1 MKPWNE
7 RHDPVL
13 VESSPDDAA
22 ASSVSFLR
30 DRRDEDLRASPWLW
44 GAAAIVFIAYAAL
57 SLMVAN
63 AQNAS
68 AATQAGVL
76 IGAFFWPLLVV
87 GVTCLWEERRNPRAR
102 VKTFLVTCL
111 VFLAIAGTVFLSVRG
126 YGLHRL
132 SRSSFSAADFRE
144 QAGRC
149 LRERDLACAESN
161 WADYVRLRPDESI
174 GIVNLGIVL
183 NQQDKHAEA
192 VTEFAKAVSLG
203 EGAYD
208 LFAYYAD
215 SLAKLGRTDEAIAWS
230 YKALSVVPTLV
241 DVRSKLAKLL
251 MGAGRHYEALSVLQA
266 FDSQRVSRGQPPYF
280 AAQRIAIETVID
292 TGGLSVAPAEQDAL
306 RLPAFGGHFFAPVTL
321 GTAKPA
327 PFMVDTG
334 ASRTTMS
341 EAALR
346 DSKASFKVV
355 ATNVQIQTADG
366 RKVPAQ
372 AVLIESM
379 KLGRF
384 ELRNVSAITCKDCAA
399 LLGQATLS
407 QFDMQSSRVQGVE
420 FLTLASRGRQ

>member
-13 VESSPDDAA
+13 GESSPDGASA
-22 ASSVSFLR
+22 ASATFLQ
-30 DRRDEDLRASPWLW
+30 DRRDEDLRAPAWLW
-44 GAAAIVFIAYAAL
+44 GAAAIVFVAYATL

-68 AATQAGVL
+68 ATTQAGVL

-111 VFLAIAGTVFLSVRG
+111 VFLVIAGITFLSVRG
-126 YGLHRL
+126 YGLHRW
-132 SRSSFSAADFRE
+132 SRSSFSAADFKA
-144 QAGRC
+144 QAVRC

-161 WADYVRLRPDESI
+161 WTDYVRLRPDESY

-192 VTEFAKAVSLG
+192 VAQFAKALSLG

-215 SLAKLGRTDEAIAWS
+215 SLAKLGRTDEAIEWS

-251 MGAGRHYEALSVLQA
+251 VGAGRHYEALSALQA
-266 FDSQRVSRGQPPYF
+266 FDSQRVSRGQSPYF
-280 AAQRIAIETVID
+280 EAQRIAIESVID
-292 TGGLSVAPAEQDAL
+292 AGGASNGPAEREAL

-321 GTAKPA
+321 GAGKPA
-327 PFMVDTG
+327 PYMVDTG

-341 EAALR
+341 DAVLR

-366 RKVPAQ
+366 RKVPART
-372 AVLIESM
+372 VVIESM

-384 ELRNVSAITCKDCAA
+384 ELRNVSAVTCSDCAA
-399 LLGQATLS
+399 LLGQSTLS

-420 FLTLASRGRQ
+420 FLTLVPRGRQ